1 MNDKDDKD
9 NKDDKIYKIYINKH
23 NEFIKKYGH
32 KALIL
37 MMVGSFYEMYAVFD
51 NGPDLHEISK
61 LLNIVCSRKNKALPE
76 SWANPK
82 MMGFQMNSLEKFME
96 ILTNNNYTVI
106 VFDQKTVIDVNA
118 DKKKDKKKITRE
130 ISGIYTKS
138 TNINNLQQY
147 NNNYLLCMYIVNEE
161 QKNSKPL
168 KSIGLSCV
176 DLSTGQVLVHSSYSE
191 KYDEYIALDD
201 ASRFINNMNP
211 GEILIYYDNTCKN
224 SKEDSDVESFLYGY
238 FNIEQDKC
246 RFYNNIEAKYK
257 TISFQNEYLKK
268 IYPSSDTLLSPIEQL
283 DLEKDP
289 NVIISLCLLFDF
301 VYDKMPSF
309 LKNIKHPE
317 FTFNS
322 SHLVLGNNAIYQLD
336 IFDSK
341 DNITLKTKYKSL
353 FHVVNETLT
362 PLGERYLRNILSSPF
377 VNKKKL
383 NEIYEITDKMKT
395 LNLPKEISDFLSEVR
410 DIERLARKFELQ
422 IIKPY
427 EIVMFVASYEN
438 ILQIYNIIEKYPEF
452 KNIIVNDKINTNLKK
467 NISEFLEHIN
477 NIFDIEKLC
486 LYCDMDFGEKI
497 NIYKKNI
504 HKDID
509 ELNNKIHSG
518 KSTVENLAIK
528 LESYF
533 TKTKTKTEKIKEEN
547 KDDKEKEDN
556 VSIKNSKKDGNYI
569 FIFKSVVN
577 NLLNIMKNKDKIEY
591 DKNKHI
597 SFTDLKI
604 TQTKFGCSISIPAIK
619 KSSDL
624 FKIKNIINGYLD
636 EISNEGDEEE
646 SVNNKQTTNILQ
658 IKNNSQDGYYISLTA
673 NRGNI
678 LKELLSKTQNIDLGF
693 KKIKASEIEFKI
705 SKNTAKIIVP
715 ALNEHADKLEEY
727 ASQISELY
735 KCHYIDDITNVFAK
749 FKILFNMTNEFITNV
764 DYLNSC
770 AILSLKKGYVKP
782 IIQEQK
788 HSFVDAKKIRHPIV
802 ERIID
807 YEYVPHDIIIGN
819 QDLKGMLIYGLNS
832 SGKSVLMK
840 SIGLCIIMAQCGL
853 YVPADSFIFSPY
865 HKLMTRIT
873 GNDNIF
879 KGLSSFGIEMSE
891 INSILKRSDE
901 KTLIIGDEICRG
913 TEHISGNALVAAT
926 IIKLSKL
933 NPTFIFTTHL
943 HEIMSLDEIKN
954 ISNVKAFHLK
964 VSYDTKTEALIYDR
978 KLTEGCGEPIYGI
991 TVAKYIIQD
1000 NGFIDD
1006 ATNIKNKLLNN
1017 YDTLIS
1023 GKTSK
1028 YNSDIYVYEC
1038 NVCHTK
1044 DNIKLTNLET
1054 HHINFQKDCDEN
1066 DVVKN
1071 KKHIKK
1077 NDKANLVV
1085 LCQECHNKI
1094 HSGELKISGYVKT
1107 SKGKQLVK

>member
-1 MNDKDDKD
+1 MNNNIYD
-9 NKDDKIYKIYINKH
+9 NNNIDMDNDKIYKMYINKH
-23 NEFIKKYGH
+23 NELSKKYGQ
-32 KALIL
+32 KTLIL

-51 NGPDLHEISK
+51 NGPNLHEISK
-61 LLNIVCSRKNKALPE
+61 LLNIICTRKNKSQPE

-82 MMGFQMNSLEKFME
+82 MMGFQMNSLEKFLEM
-96 ILTNNNYTVI
+96 LTNNNYTVI
-106 VFDQKTVIDVNA
+106 VFDQKVKIDINA

-147 NNNYLLCMYIVNEE
+147 NNNYLLCMYITNEE

-211 GEILIYYDNTCKN
+211 GEILIYYDNSCKN
-224 SKEDSDVESFLYGY
+224 FVENDVEGFLYGY

-246 RFYNNIEAKYK
+246 RFYNKIDLKYK
-257 TISFQNEYLKK
+257 DITFQNEYLKK
-268 IYPSSDTLLSPIEQL
+268 IYPNSETLLTPIEQL

-317 FTFNS
+317 FNFDTT
-322 SHLVLGNNAIYQLD
+322 HLILGNNAIYQLD
-336 IFDSK
+336 VFDNK
-341 DNITLKTKYKSL
+341 DNINLKTKYKSL

-362 PLGERYLRNILSSPF
+362 PLGERYLRNMLSSPLI
-377 VNKKKL
+377 NKQKISS
-383 NEIYEITDKMKT
+383 IYDTTDKMRA
-395 LNLPKEISDFLSEVR
+395 LNMPNELNVYLQEIR

-422 IIKPY
+422 IIKPF
-427 EIVMFVASYEN
+427 EIMMFIASYEN
-438 ILQIYNIIEKYPEF
+438 IIQIYNAIESHKEFKTLITDKTFNKNIEKF
-452 KNIIVNDKINTNLKK
+452 IQSVNK
-467 NISEFLEHIN
+467 
-477 NIFDIEKLC
+477 IFDVEKLA
-486 LYCDMDFGEKI
+486 LYNDFDFNEKI
-497 NIYKKNI
+497 NIYNKDI

-518 KSTVENLAIK
+518 KTTVEKLANT
-528 LESYF
+528 LAGYF
-533 TKTKTKTEKIKEEN
+533 PKSKKDEKIENASKDLEE
-547 KDDKEKEDN
+547 EK
-556 VSIKNSKKDGNYI
+556 ILIRNSKKEGNHI
-569 FIFKSVVN
+569 FMGKTTWNVMSNIFT
-577 NLLNIMKNKDKIEY
+577 NKEYLEY
-591 DKNKHI
+591 DNKKI
-597 SFTDLKI
+597 KITDLKI
-604 TQTKFGCSISIPAIK
+604 TSNKSGCKIEIPTIK

-624 FKIKNIINGYLD
+624 FKIKNNLLSLLTD
-636 EISNEGDEEE
+636 NHEIQEEK
-646 SVNNKQTTNILQ
+646 SCSLQ
-658 IKNNSQDGYYISLTA
+658 IKNNSQDGYYISMTA
-673 NRGNI
+673 NRANI
-678 LKELLSKTQNIDLGF
+678 LKENLKKTQEIDLGF
-693 KKIKASEIEFKI
+693 KKIKVSELEFKI
-705 SKNTAKIIVP
+705 SKNTAKIMIP
-715 ALNEHADKLEEY
+715 DLNEHADKLEDYVSE
-727 ASQISELY
+727 ISDLY
-735 KCHYIDDITNVFAK
+735 KCHYIDDVTSIFSE
-749 FKILFNMTNEFITNV
+749 FKQLFIVANEFITNI

-770 AILSLKKGYVKP
+770 TILSLKKGYTKP
-782 IIQEQK
+782 TIQEQK
-788 HSFVDAKKIRHPIV
+788 YSYVEAKKIRHPIV

-807 YEYVPHDIIIGN
+807 YEYVPHDISIGN

-853 YVPADSFIFSPY
+853 YVPADSFTFSPY
-865 HKLMTRIT
+865 YKLMTRIT

-891 INSILKRSDE
+891 INSILKRSNE
-901 KTLIIGDEICRG
+901 NTLIIGDEICRG

-926 IIKLSKL
+926 IIKLAKL
-933 NPTFIFTTHL
+933 KPTFIFTTHL
-943 HEIMSLDEIKN
+943 HEIMSLTEIKS
-954 ISNVKAFHLK
+954 IESVKAYHLK
-964 VSYDTKTEALIYDR
+964 VSYDTKTQTLIYDR
-978 KLTEGCGEPIYGI
+978 ILTEGCGEPIYGI

-1000 NGFIDD
+1000 NEFIDN
-1006 ATNIKNKLLNN
+1006 AVNIKNELLNN
-1017 YDTLIS
+1017 YNSLIS

-1044 DNIKLTNLET
+1044 DNVKLTNLET
-1054 HHINFQKDCDEN
+1054 HHINFQRNCDEN
-1066 DVVKN
+1066 NVVKD

-1077 NDKANLVV
+1077 NDKSNLVV
-1085 LCQECHNKI
+1085 LCQTCHDKI
-1094 HSGELKISGYVKT
+1094 HSEELKINGYVKT

>member
-1 MNDKDDKD
+1 MNNIQEDDNNNTMD
-9 NKDDKIYKIYINKH
+9 NDKIYKMYINKY
-23 NEFIKKYGH
+23 NELSKKYGQ
-32 KALIL
+32 KTLIL
-37 MMVGSFYEMYAVFD
+37 MMVGSFYELYAVFD
-51 NGPDLHEISK
+51 NGPNLHEISK
-61 LLNIVCSRKNKALPE
+61 LLNIICTRKNKSQPE

-82 MMGFQMNSLEKFME
+82 MMGFQMNSLEKFLE

-106 VFDQKTVIDVNA
+106 VFDQKVKIDVSA

-147 NNNYLLCMYIVNEE
+147 NNNYLLCMYITNEE
-161 QKNSKPL
+161 QKNAKPL

-211 GEILIYYDNTCKN
+211 GEILIYYDNSCKSYIEN
-224 SKEDSDVESFLYGY
+224 DIEGFLYGY

-246 RFYNNIEAKYK
+246 RFYNKIDLKYK
-257 TISFQNEYLKK
+257 NITFQNEYLKN
-268 IYPSSDTLLSPIEQL
+268 IYPNSETLLTPIEQL

-289 NVIISLCLLFDF
+289 NIIISLCLLFDF

-317 FTFNS
+317 FNFDTT
-322 SHLVLGNNAIYQLD
+322 HLVLGNNAIYQLD

-341 DNITLKTKYKSL
+341 DNINLKTKYKSL

-362 PLGERYLRNILSSPF
+362 PLGERYLRNMLSSPLI
-377 VNKKKL
+377 NKQKIC
-383 NEIYEITDKMKT
+383 EIYNMTEKMRALNMPNELNIYLQEI
-395 LNLPKEISDFLSEVR
+395 R

-427 EIVMFVASYEN
+427 EIVMFVTSYEN
-438 ILQIYNIIEKYPEF
+438 IINIYKIIEKHKEF
-452 KNIIVNDKINTNLKK
+452 KNLTNIQNKLFCK
-467 NISEFLEHIN
+467 NIEKFILHIN
-477 NIFDIEKLC
+477 NIFDVEKLG
-486 LYCDMDFGEKI
+486 LYNDLDLNEKFS
-497 NIYKKNI
+497 IYKKDI

-518 KSTVENLAIK
+518 KSTVENLANV
-528 LESYF
+528 LASF
-533 TKTKTKTEKIKEEN
+533 FPKTKKEEKIENVKKDLEE
-547 KDDKEKEDN
+547 EKIC
-556 VSIKNSKKDGNYI
+556 IKNTKKEGNHMFMSKTTWDNISK
-569 FIFKSVVN
+569 
-577 NLLNIMKNKDKIEY
+577 NLLNKENLKYGDKQI
-591 DKNKHI
+591 KI
-597 SFTDLKI
+597 TDLKI
-604 TQTKFGCSISIPAIK
+604 TCNKTGCKIEAPTIK

-624 FKIKNIINGYLD
+624 FKIKNTMLNLVKED
-636 EISNEGDEEE
+636 QEQNQEQNQEQDQEKTC
-646 SVNNKQTTNILQ
+646 NLQ
-658 IKNNSQDGYYISLTA
+658 IKNNSQDGYYISMTA
-673 NRGNI
+673 NRANI
-678 LKELLSKTQNIDLGF
+678 LKEILKKTQEINLGF
-693 KKIKASEIEFKI
+693 KKIKSADLEFKI
-705 SKNTAKIIVP
+705 SKNTAKIMIP
-715 ALNEHADKLEEY
+715 DLNEHADKLEDYVSE
-727 ASQISELY
+727 ISDLY
-735 KCHYIDDITNVFAK
+735 KCHYIDDVTAIFAEYK
-749 FKILFNMTNEFITNV
+749 NLFNIANEFITNI

-770 AILSLKKGYVKP
+770 TILSLKKGYTKP

-788 HSFVDAKKIRHPIV
+788 NSYVTAKKIRHPIV

-807 YEYVPHDIIIGN
+807 YEYVPHDVSIGN

-840 SIGLCIIMAQCGL
+840 SVGLCIVMAQCGL

-865 HKLMTRIT
+865 YKLMTRIT

-891 INSILKRSDE
+891 INSILKRSNE
-901 KTLIIGDEICRG
+901 NTLIIGDEICRG

-926 IIKLSKL
+926 IIKLAQLK
-933 NPTFIFTTHL
+933 PTFIFTTHL
-943 HEIMSLDEIKN
+943 HEIMSLDGIKT
-954 ISNVKAFHLK
+954 IDSVKAFHLK
-964 VSYDTKTEALIYDR
+964 VTYDTKTQTLIYDR

-1000 NGFIDD
+1000 NEFIDN
-1006 ATNIKNKLLNN
+1006 AVNIKNELLKN
-1017 YDTLIS
+1017 YDSLIS

-1028 YNSDIYVYEC
+1028 YNSDVYVYEC
-1038 NVCHTK
+1038 NICHTK
-1044 DNIKLTNLET
+1044 DNVKLTNLET
-1054 HHINFQKDCDEN
+1054 HHINFQRNCDEN
-1066 DVVKN
+1066 NVVKD

-1077 NDKANLVV
+1077 NDKSNLIV
-1085 LCQECHNKI
+1085 LCQECHDKI
-1094 HSGELKISGYVKT
+1094 HSNELKLNGYIKT
-1107 SKGKQLVK
+1107 SNGKQLVK